1 MANAQDDLIETA
13 SKAVA
18 THDIAARI
26 LPLIDLTSLN
36 DDDTE
41 ARIEAVVDRGMKY
54 GVAAVCRL
62 PHFVQAARRRLGT
75 DPVQLA
81 SVVNFPDGSDDIAR
95 AVRETEAIVAD
106 GGDEIDMVAPLDAIM
121 DGDVGMVS
129 EMVDAVKAVADG
141 RMVKVILETGR
152 LEDPAR
158 ITAAARSAVM
168 ARRRHAENLH
178 RQDADGRP
186 SGRCG
191 RAARGDRG
199 GRWPRR
205 SQALRWHPQAREAA
219 GYLHLID
226 HFMTSGW
233 VSPRTVRFGASA
245 CWTTLVR
252 VLAVPSST
260 TTDEA
265 AMPPCLPQE
274 IIRKNATARRSI
286 PARLPLSS
294 RT

>member
-54 GVAAVCRL
+54 GVAAVCLL

-95 AVRETEAIVAD
+95 AVRETEAIVAA

-121 DGDVGMVS
+121 DGDVGLVT
-129 EMVDAVKAVADG
+129 EMVQAVKEQADG
-141 RMVKVILETGR
+141 RLVKVILETGR
-152 LEDPAR
+152 LKDPAR
-158 ITAAARSAVM
+158 ITAAARAAVM
-168 ARRRHAENLH
+168 VGADMLKTSTGKTPTGARLEDAAVLLAVIEE
-178 RQDADGRP
+178 ADGRVGLKL
-186 SGRCG
+186 SGGLRTA
-191 RAARGDRG
+191 RQAA
-199 GRWPRR
+199 
-205 SQALRWHPQAREAA
+205 S
-219 GYLHLID
+219 YLYLID

-233 VSPRTVRFGASA
+233 VSPRTVRFGASS
-245 CWTTLVR
+245 LLDDVLE
-252 VLAVPSST
+252 VLAVPSFD
-260 TTDEA
+260 DED
-265 AMPPCLPQE
+265 
-274 IIRKNATARRSI
+274 
-286 PARLPLSS
+286 
-294 RT
+294 